1 MSINPEIIE
10 KSSTTKHEETSMSTE
25 SKIKALESEIF
36 QLKRQLQQ
44 AGQQSSSDDHSVAI
58 SKSSFGTESKKAME
72 TKGEGDKS
80 NEKDK
85 SMVHVRMLD
94 AENFITDWNAL
105 GPLPPP
111 PDHEL
116 RSPIVSELLSQWTT
130 DKSTQGSLISW
141 MDKVM
146 EGEDPEMIQPLQ
158 ISSLNHEIREGF
170 VMHILPLL
178 LRRSDIH
185 VELSSRAH
193 RHTSYDI
200 SVSIKKSHQEGVPIT
215 SGELLNSSMAQS
227 PHMMAFKLSGSYDW
241 LETEHTPS
249 IKQEHNLNS
258 GETISVTHSA
268 TTAQISNN
276 LQGSQLNLLAKQHPA
291 SSKKMVQDEDAQKE
305 TPQSI
310 VSGALSA
317 VGGLLGRRKT
327 QHSSNR
333 KNEGN
338 SNISPPLNVQIS
350 EDSSS
355 SQAATNEDDQPY
367 HRVVSAPPGK
377 IGITFVQYRG
387 HAMISDVLQ
396 DSPLLGWVFPSDI
409 LIAIDEIPCSGMRVV
424 EIVKL
429 LTARKERQRALRL
442 ISSHAM
448 TELLITQESGALI
461 DG

>member
-1 MSINPEIIE
+1 MS
-10 KSSTTKHEETSMSTE
+10 KQEETSTSAE
-25 SKIKALESEIF
+25 SKIIALENEIV
-36 QLKRQLQQ
+36 QLKRLLQK
-44 AGQQSSSDDHSVAI
+44 AGQQSSSDNHSESL
-58 SKSSFGTESKKAME
+58 SKSSLGTESKKSME
-72 TKGEGDKS
+72 SKGEGNKS
-80 NEKDK
+80 NEEDK

-94 AENFITDWNAL
+94 AENFVTDWNAL

-116 RSPIVSELLSQWTT
+116 RSPIVTELLSQWTT
-130 DKSTQGSLISW
+130 DKSTQGLLISW

-146 EGEDPEMIQPLQ
+146 EGEDPETIQPLQ

-170 VMHILPLL
+170 VMHILPIL

-185 VELSSRAH
+185 VEVSSRAH

-200 SVSIKKSHQEGVPIT
+200 SVSIKKSNQEGVSIT
-215 SGELLNSSMAQS
+215 SGDLLNASMAQS

-241 LETEHTPS
+241 LETEHTPN
-249 IKQEHNLNS
+249 IKKEHNFNS
-258 GETISVTHSA
+258 SETMSATHSA

-276 LQGSQLNLLAKQHPA
+276 LQRSQLNKLAKQNPA
-291 SSKKMVQDEDAQKE
+291 SSRKMMEDEDTQKE

-310 VSGALSA
+310 VSGALNA
-317 VGGLLGRRKT
+317 VGGLLGRRKAQQPT
-327 QHSSNR
+327 NR
-333 KNEGN
+333 KNEGQVPN
-338 SNISPPLNVQIS
+338 SSNISPLLNTEKS

-355 SQAATNEDDQPY
+355 SRAATNEDDQPY

-396 DSPLLGWVFPSDI
+396 GSPLLGWVFPSDI